1 MGRVSWLFREPDR
14 DPRLGEALRQL
25 EAAPPSGD
33 ADRLRRRITAAAR
46 TRLVAVRTPAPRWWE
61 WIDRWIPVAVPVGL
75 AVSVAGALLLPSRG
89 ELMLSQSASAE
100 LVADSA
106 LVTAAFSD
114 QLGGELAAGLIAP
127 GGDEWILEQ
136 AVTQ

>member
-1 MGRVSWLFREPDR
+1 MSWLFREPER

-25 EAAPPSGD
+25 EATPDD
-33 ADRLRRRITAAAR
+33 ADRLRYRITAAAR
-46 TRLVAVRTPAPRWWE
+46 ARLANARAPAPRWWE

-75 AVSVAGALLLPSRG
+75 AVSVAGALLLPSSG
-89 ELMLSQSASAE
+89 DLSVSRSASAE

-114 QLGGELAAGLIAP
+114 QLGGELAARLIAP
-127 GGDEWILEQ
+127 ETDEWLLEQ

>member
-1 MGRVSWLFREPDR
+1 MSWLFREPDR
-14 DPRLGEALRQL
+14 DPRLGQALREL
-25 EAAPPSGD
+25 EATPGE
-33 ADRLRRRITAAAR
+33 ADRLHQRITAAAR
-46 TRLVAVRTPAPRWWE
+46 ARLAAERVPAPRWWE

-75 AVSVAGALLLPSRG
+75 AVSVAGALLLPSG
-89 ELMLSQSASAE
+89 DELSVSRSASAE

-127 GGDEWILEQ
+127 ESDEWLLEQ

>member
-1 MGRVSWLFREPDR
+1 MDRVSWLFREPER
-14 DPRLGEALRQL
+14 DPRLGQALRQL
-25 EAAPPSGD
+25 EATPGD
-33 ADRLRRRITAAAR
+33 AERLRRRITAAAR
-46 TRLVAVRTPAPRWWE
+46 ARLGTVRAPAPPWWE

-75 AVSVAGALLLPSRG
+75 AVSVAGALLLPSSS
-89 ELMLSQSASAE
+89 ELSVSRSASAE

-127 GGDEWILEQ
+127 GGDEWLLEQ

>member
-1 MGRVSWLFREPDR
+1 MGRVSWLFREPEQ

-25 EAAPPSGD
+25 EATPDD
-33 ADRLRRRITAAAR
+33 ADRLRQRITAAAR
-46 TRLVAVRTPAPRWWE
+46 ARLATGRAPAPRWWE

-75 AVSVAGALLLPSRG
+75 AVSVAGALLLPSDG
-89 ELMLSQSASAE
+89 ELSFSRSASAE

-114 QLGGELAAGLIAP
+114 QLSGELAAGLIAP
-127 GGDEWILEQ
+127 ESDEWLLEQ

>member
-1 MGRVSWLFREPDR
+1 MSWLFREPER
-14 DPRLGEALRQL
+14 DPRLGQVLRQL
-25 EAAPPSGD
+25 EATPDD
-33 ADRLRRRITAAAR
+33 ADRLRQRITAAAR
-46 TRLVAVRTPAPRWWE
+46 ARLANARVPAPRWWE

-75 AVSVAGALLLPSRG
+75 AVSVAGALLLPGSG
-89 ELMLSQSASAE
+89 ELSVSRSVSAE

-127 GGDEWILEQ
+127 ESDEWLLEQ